1 MPAFFKEIESFRG
14 TGEKNELGQDLESFL
29 EEYDTNKY
37 ENPSVTADMIVI
49 QHSKDFHT
57 VHKGLKILMVKR
69 RNHPSIGYWAL
80 PGGFV
85 NIREDIDLAAKR
97 ELLEETGVD
106 DVAIEQLHTWG
117 EAWRDPRARIVTV
130 AYLALLD
137 EGREVKAGDDAAD
150 AAWFD
155 IKLSKKEEEEEVNSR
170 GSNRIKTLY
179 ELVLVNE
186 EKRVE
191 LDATVEVS
199 FNKTGIMKEYKYQVL
214 TSNQIAF
221 DHPRFIV
228 QALLHIEGA
237 LYEKF

>member
-49 QHSKDFHT
+49 QHPKEFHT
-57 VHKGLKILMVKR
+57 VEEGLKVLMVKR

-106 DVAIEQLHTWG
+106 DVAIEQLYTWG

-150 AAWFD
+150 AVWFD
-155 IKLSKKEEEEEVNSR
+155 IKLSKKEEVEEVNSR

-186 EKRVE
+186 EKKVE
-191 LDATVEVS
+191 FDATVEVS
-199 FNKTGIMKEYKYQVL
+199 YNKTGIMKEYQYQVL

-228 QALLHIEGA
+228 QALLHIEGV
-237 LYEKF
+237 L

>member
-49 QHSKDFHT
+49 QHPKEFHT
-57 VHKGLKILMVKR
+57 VKEGLKVLMVKR

-85 NIREDIDLAAKR
+85 NIREDIDLAVKR

-106 DVAIEQLHTWG
+106 DVVIEQLHTWG

-137 EGREVKAGDDAAD
+137 EGRELKAGDDAAD

-155 IKLSKKEEEEEVNSR
+155 IKLSKKEEVEEVNNQGR
-170 GSNRIKTLY
+170 TRIKTQY
-179 ELVLVNE
+179 ELALVNE
-186 EKRVE
+186 EKKVE
-191 LDATVEVS
+191 LGATVEVS
-199 FNKTGIMKEYKYQVL
+199 YNKTGIMKEYQYQVL
-214 TSNQIAF
+214 TSNHIAF

-228 QALLHIEGA
+228 QALLNIEGA
-237 LYEKF
+237 L

>member
-1 MPAFFKEIESFRG
+1 MPAFLEDIESFRG

-49 QHSKDFHT
+49 QHPREFHA
-57 VHKGLKILMVKR
+57 VEEGLKVLMVKR

-85 NIREDIDLAAKR
+85 NIREDIDLAVKR

-106 DVAIEQLHTWG
+106 DVAIEQLYAWG

-130 AYLALLD
+130 AYLALIG
-137 EGREVKAGDDAAD
+137 EGRELKAGDDAAD

-155 IKLSKKEEEEEVNSR
+155 IRLSKKEEVEEVNNQGKIRS
-170 GSNRIKTLY
+170 KVLY
-179 ELVLVNE
+179 GLELVNVDR
-186 EKRVE
+186 RVA
-191 LDATVEVS
+191 LSAIVEVS
-199 FNKTGIMKEYKYQVL
+199 YNKSGIMKEYQYEVL
-214 TSNQIAF
+214 TSDHIAF

-228 QALLHIEGA
+228 QALLHIEAA
-237 LYEKF
+237 L

>member
-1 MPAFFKEIESFRG
+1 MPAFLKEIESFRG

-49 QHSKDFHT
+49 QHPKEFCK
-57 VHKGLKILMVKR
+57 VEQGLKVLMVKR

-85 NIREDIDLAAKR
+85 NIREDIDLAVKR

-106 DVAIEQLHTWG
+106 DIAIEQLYAWG

-130 AYLALLD
+130 AYLALID

-155 IKLSKKEEEEEVNSR
+155 IRLNKKEEVEEVNKQGRS
-170 GSNRIKTLY
+170 RIKTLY
-179 ELVLVNE
+179 ELGLVNDE
-186 EKRVE
+186 RMVE
-191 LDATVEVS
+191 LGATIEVS
-199 FNKTGIMKEYKYQVL
+199 YNKTGIMKEYQYQVL
-214 TSNQIAF
+214 FCNKIAF

-228 QALLHIEGA
+228 QALLHIEAA
-237 LYEKF
+237 L

>member
-1 MPAFFKEIESFRG
+1 MPAFLKEIESFRG
-14 TGEKNELGQDLESFL
+14 TGEKNEQGQDLESFL

-49 QHSKDFHT
+49 QHPKEFHT
-57 VHKGLKILMVKR
+57 VREGLKVLMVKR
-69 RNHPSIGYWAL
+69 KNHPSIGYWAL

-106 DVAIEQLHTWG
+106 DVAIEQLYTWG

-130 AYLALLD
+130 AYLALID
-137 EGREVKAGDDAAD
+137 EGREVIAGDDAAD

-155 IKLSKKEEEEEVNSR
+155 IKLSKKEEVEEINNQGR
-170 GSNRIKTLY
+170 NRIKSLY
-179 ELVLVNE
+179 ELVIVNE
-186 EKRVE
+186 ERKID
-191 LDATVEVS
+191 LGATVEVS
-199 FNKTGIMKEYKYQVL
+199 YNRSGIMKEYRYQVL
-214 TSNQIAF
+214 TSDHIAF

-228 QALLHIEGA
+228 QALLHIEEV
-237 LYEKF
+237 L

>member
-14 TGEKNELGQDLESFL
+14 TGEKNELGQNLESFL
-29 EEYDTNKY
+29 EEYDTTRY

-49 QHSKDFHT
+49 QHPKAFHT
-57 VHKGLKILMVKR
+57 VKEELKVLMVKR

-80 PGGFV
+80 PGGFI

-137 EGREVKAGDDAAD
+137 EGKELKAGDDAAD

-155 IKLSKKEEEEEVNSR
+155 IKLCKKEEVEEVNNQGR
-170 GSNRIKTLY
+170 IRIKTQY

-186 EKRVE
+186 ERKVE
-191 LDATVEVS
+191 LGATVEVS
-199 FNKTGIMKEYKYQVL
+199 YNKTGIMKEYQYQVL
-214 TSNQIAF
+214 ASNHIAF

-228 QALLHIEGA
+228 QALLHIEA
-237 LYEKF
+237 VL

>member
-49 QHSKDFHT
+49 QHPKEFHT
-57 VHKGLKILMVKR
+57 VKEGLKVLMVKR

-137 EGREVKAGDDAAD
+137 EGRELKAGDDAAD

-155 IKLSKKEEEEEVNSR
+155 IKLSKKEEVEEVNNQGR
-170 GSNRIKTLY
+170 TRIKTKY
-179 ELVLVNE
+179 ELALVNE
-186 EKRVE
+186 EKKVE
-191 LDATVEVS
+191 LVATVDVS
-199 FNKTGIMKEYKYQVL
+199 YNKTGIMKEYQYQVL
-214 TSNQIAF
+214 TSNHIAF

-228 QALLHIEGA
+228 QALLNIEGA
-237 LYEKF
+237 L

>member
-49 QHSKDFHT
+49 QHPKDFHT
-57 VHKGLKILMVKR
+57 VYKGLKILMVKR

-155 IKLSKKEEEEEVNSR
+155 IQLSKKKEVEEVSRR
-170 GSNRIKTLY
+170 GSNKIKTLY
-179 ELVLVNE
+179 ELVIMNE
-186 EKRVE
+186 DKKVE
-191 LDATVEVS
+191 LNATVEVS
-199 FNKTGIMKEYKYQVL
+199 YNKTGIMKEYQYQVL

-237 LYEKF
+237 L

>member
-49 QHSKDFHT
+49 QHPKEFHT
-57 VHKGLKILMVKR
+57 VKEGLKVLMVKR

-137 EGREVKAGDDAAD
+137 EGRELKAGDDAAD

-155 IKLSKKEEEEEVNSR
+155 IKLSKKEEVEEVNNQGR
-170 GSNRIKTLY
+170 TRIKTKYKLA
-179 ELVLVNE
+179 LVNE
-186 EKRVE
+186 EKKVE
-191 LDATVEVS
+191 LVATVDVS
-199 FNKTGIMKEYKYQVL
+199 YNKTGIMKEYQYQVL
-214 TSNQIAF
+214 TSNHIAF

-228 QALLHIEGA
+228 QALLNIEGA
-237 LYEKF
+237 L

>member
-49 QHSKDFHT
+49 QHPKDFHT

-130 AYLALLD
+130 AYLALLG

-179 ELVLVNE
+179 ELVLMNE

-191 LDATVEVS
+191 LDAAVEVS
-199 FNKTGIMKEYKYQVL
+199 FNKTGIMKEYQYQVL

-237 LYEKF
+237 L